1 MTICYNNY
9 FVIILDITNILKE
22 TPDED
27 QLFDLLYNIRDKWN
41 EIGLALHVHCNI
53 LTDLKHLNYSDT
65 FRLLNV
71 INICITQP
79 SPITWEMVITAME
92 NPIVNN
98 KGKADLKCHYLSA
111 GKSNKLL
118 IHLKVKLII
127 IQFSHEVI
135 AYDRLY
141 Y

>member
-1 MTICYNNY
+1 M
-9 FVIILDITNILKE
+9 VIISDITNILKE

-53 LTDLKHLNYSDT
+53 LADLKHLNYSDT
-65 FRLLNV
+65 FRLLSV

-79 SPITWEMVITAME
+79 SPITWEMVIIAME

-98 KGKADLKCHYLSA
+98 KEKADLICHYLSA

-118 IHLKVKLII
+118 MHLKVKLII
-127 IQFSHEVI
+127 IHFSCEVL

>member
-1 MTICYNNY
+1 MTICYNYY
-9 FVIILDITNILKE
+9 FVIISDITNILKA

-41 EIGLALHVHCNI
+41 EIGLALHVHHNI
-53 LTDLKHLNYSDT
+53 LADLKHLNYSDT

-98 KGKADLKCHYLSA
+98 KEKSDLICHYLSA
-111 GKSNKLL
+111 GKNNKLL
-118 IHLKVKLII
+118 LHLK
-127 IQFSHEVI
+127 
-135 AYDRLY
+135 
-141 Y
+141 